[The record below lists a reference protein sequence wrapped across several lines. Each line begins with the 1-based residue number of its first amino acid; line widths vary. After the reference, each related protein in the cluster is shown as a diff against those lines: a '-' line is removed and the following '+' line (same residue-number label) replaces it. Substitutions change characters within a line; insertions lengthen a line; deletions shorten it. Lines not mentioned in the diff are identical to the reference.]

1 MGRKFFQKNQLG
13 IENFDQFMT
22 ELRNLVAR
30 YEFGELQ
37 GSLLLYKVV
46 NGIKSDKIR
55 TDKSSRN
62 DTRESQG
69 LIQGLKWGNSN

>member
-1 MGRKFFQKNQLG
+1 
-13 IENFDQFMT
+13 MT

-37 GSLLLYKVV
+37 GSLLLYKAV

>member
-1 MGRKFFQKNQLG
+1 
-13 IENFDQFMT
+13 MT

-37 GSLLLYKVV
+37 GSLLLYKAV

-69 LIQGLKWGNSN
+69 LC